1 MELWEQLW
9 NALRASEL
17 PDLGGWSYFIL
28 FVLIFVE
35 GPAITM
41 AAGALA
47 GAEVLRFDLVFL
59 VAVIGNTVA
68 DYTWY
73 LLGHFGIYHSLPAIS
88 RLRWVQQNEVAIQ
101 HLTQSIHSQ
110 ATRLFILTKASFGL
124 MSIPVLIAAGTARV
138 PWWRLFVVSLIFE
151 PIWNG
156 ALILAGYLLG
166 DYIWHLE
173 RGLRIFALL
182 ASILLFIL
190 LAQIYRRVFRRVTGL
205 DELLE

>member
-17 PDLGGWSYFIL
+17 PDLGGWSYLIL
-28 FVLIFVE
+28 FILIFVE

-41 AAGALA
+41 TAGALA
-47 GAEVLRFDLVFL
+47 GAEVLRFDWVFV
-59 VAVIGNTVA
+59 VAVVGNTIA

-73 LLGHFGIYHSLPAIS
+73 LLGYFGLYHSLPALS
-88 RLRWVQQNEVAIQ
+88 RLRWMQQNEVAIQ
-101 HLTQSIHSQ
+101 HLIHNIHRQ

-124 MSIPVLIAAGTARV
+124 MSIPVLMAAGAARV

-151 PIWNG
+151 PIWNA

-166 DYIWHLE
+166 DYISHLE
-173 RGLRIFALL
+173 RGLRIFALI
-182 ASILLFIL
+182 ASILLFLL
-190 LAQIYRRVFRRVTGL
+190 LAHIYRGVFRRVTGM
-205 DELLE
+205 DKILE